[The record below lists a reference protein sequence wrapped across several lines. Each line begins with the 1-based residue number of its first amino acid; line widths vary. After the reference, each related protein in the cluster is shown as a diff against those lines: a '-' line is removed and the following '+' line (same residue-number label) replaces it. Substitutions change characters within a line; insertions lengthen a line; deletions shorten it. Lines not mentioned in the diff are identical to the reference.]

1 MQLNQRS
8 IKDLKRILEKDYK
21 IILDD
26 SDLQELGIKLL
37 KVTKISK
44 DCNEREKNKQH
55 IKWLTNTKNL

>member
-1 MQLNQRS
+1 MKLNQKS

-37 KVTKISK
+37 KITKISK
-44 DCNEREKNKQH
+44 NCNDRKKNK
-55 IKWLTNTKNL
+55 